1 MKNAKRILSLLIA
14 VMMLFALTACKGKE
28 DNKKDPAPS
37 KTEKTTAPYKGELI
51 MATTTSTD
59 DTGLLDVLKPLFR
72 EQTGWD
78 LKWVAVGTGAAI
90 KLGQDGEAD
99 VLLVHAKA
107 SEEEFIAQGYGVE
120 RFEVMYNDFIIVGP
134 KDGKIKKTDK
144 IEDVFKQIL
153 NEKLIFIS
161 RGDDS
166 GTHKKELAVWSALNL
181 KPEANK
187 NYISAGSGMADTI
200 TMAIEKS
207 GYCLTDRATWLAT
220 EDKSNF
226 DVICEGDSNLK
237 NQYGVIAVSPEK
249 YPDTN
254 IDGANAFI
262 KWICSEETQKV
273 INKFGV
279 DKYGK
284 QLFFANAKK

>member
-1 MKNAKRILSLLIA
+1 MKSARRILSLLIA
-14 VMMLFALTACKGKE
+14 VIMLFSLTACKGE
-28 DNKKDPAPS
+28 SDNNETKPAQA
-37 KTEKTTAPYKGELI
+37 EKTTAAYKGELI
-51 MATTTSTD
+51 LATTTSTD
-59 DTGLLDVLKPLFR
+59 DTGLLDVLKPIFR
-72 EQTGWD
+72 EDTGWD

-90 KLGQDGEAD
+90 KLGEDGEAD
-99 VLLVHAKA
+99 ILLVHAKT
-107 SEEEFIAQGYGVE
+107 SEEEFIEAGYGVE

-144 IEDVFKQIL
+144 IETVFKQIL
-153 NEKLIFIS
+153 DENLIFVS

-181 KPEANK
+181 KPETNK
-187 NYISAGSGMADTI
+187 NYISAGAGMADTI
-200 TMAIEKS
+200 TMAIEKG

-220 EDKSNF
+220 EDKGNF
-226 DVICEGDSNLK
+226 NIICEGDANLK
-237 NQYGVIAVSPEK
+237 NQYGVIAVNPKK

-262 KWICSEETQKV
+262 EWICSDKVQKL
-273 INKFGV
+273 INEFGI
-279 DKYGK
+279 DKYGE